1 MAYSLI
7 DTHTHLDHME
17 NLEEELKLAHAAGIS
32 AVMAMSVSVESCRK
46 NLEILRAHFCPQIFL
61 ALGIHPAEAD
71 ISKLEE
77 CCDLIR
83 QNKDRIKAIG
93 EVGLDFWYKDVR
105 EDDSRKDNQKKVFR
119 RLCELSCEMN
129 LPVVVHSRGAQK
141 HCLEILTETGVEK
154 AVFHWYDASIPI
166 LKTILDQ
173 GYLIS
178 ATPNLSYNQPAREA
192 VEFAPEDRVL
202 IETDSPVRFCNRNTG
217 EEFQAGPK
225 DVRRTLKAYAE
236 LKKIDEES
244 AAEALNQNARQ
255 FFNVTF

>member
-1 MAYSLI
+1 MISLI
-7 DTHTHLDHME
+7 DTHAHLDHIE
-17 NLEEELKLAHAAGIS
+17 NLDEELKLAQVAGIT
-32 AVMAMSVSVESCRK
+32 AIMAMSVSVESCRK
-46 NLEILRAHFCPQIFL
+46 NLEIIRTHFQSQIFL

-71 ISKLEE
+71 VSKLDE
-77 CCDLIR
+77 CCELIR
-83 QNKDRIKAIG
+83 QNKDRIKAVG

-105 EDDSRKDNQKKVFR
+105 QDEAKKETQKKVFW

-141 HCLEILTETGVEK
+141 HCLEILADTGVGK

-166 LKTILDQ
+166 LKNILDQ

-178 ATPNLSYNQPAREA
+178 ATPNLSYNTAAREA
-192 VEFAPEDRVL
+192 VEFAPADRVL
-202 IETDSPVRFCNRNTG
+202 IETDSPVRFCNRSIG

-244 AAEALNQNARQ
+244 AANTLNQNARR
-255 FFNVTF
+255 FFNVMV